1 MTQDYLEVNWNLPLS
16 ISLKEKGTVVDP
28 GLIKSFSSALIKVI
42 YILSLISVS
51 DEDSFLLAVIN
62 DINSSTIHFKL
73 SPAYVFYLVGR
84 FFTSHKPV
92 QSEQKV
98 CMIFDKI
105 VHLIQG
111 VIQVD

>member
-1 MTQDYLEVNWNLPLS
+1 M
-16 ISLKEKGTVVDP
+16 
-28 GLIKSFSSALIKVI
+28 
-42 YILSLISVS
+42 ISVS
-51 DEDSFLLAVIN
+51 DDDSFLLAVIN

-73 SPAYVFYLVGR
+73 SPAYVFYLLGR
-84 FFTSHKPV
+84 FLTSYNPM
-92 QSEQKV
+92 QTEQNV